1 MGGELPPFPP
11 PQEASST
18 RLSHAASAR
27 PTRVCRLALDLPANI
42 KPPTT
47 GRNIAIH
54 HSAPLRR
61 PGITATTVL
70 VTTFSVTVVV
80 PEPGTTT
87 AGVNDALVFRG
98 RPVQAK
104 VMGALNAP
112 PSVES
117 CKV

>member
-1 MGGELPPFPP
+1 MGGEPPPFPP
-11 PQEASST
+11 PQEASNT
-18 RLSHAASAR
+18 RPSSAR
-27 PTRVCRLALDLPANI
+27 ITAMCRLELALPANI
-42 KPPTT
+42 NPPKT
-47 GRNIAIH
+47 GRNIAVH

-61 PGITATTVL
+61 PGINATTVR

-87 AGVNDALVFRG
+87 AGVNDALVLRG

-104 VMGALNAP
+104 VMGAVNVP
-112 PSVES
+112 PSEES